1 MVRRGIFA
9 IGAIVAIA
17 VLSFGGA
24 SVAYANNSSAAPP
37 SCGANAVGVKFKN
50 KLGYPIWLG
59 EQGPSVIAP
68 MVKGDID
75 WEIESGNSVNLCLPK
90 GYASANF
97 WARTECQFDTYY
109 PTSCSKTNKCGAGE
123 DCFGGR
129 CVPDCNKPN
138 NTDAYCQSQF
148 PGNPSN
154 AICFDSKYCLVTP
167 ICATGDCNGQYS
179 CTTSSKKTITRI
191 GPSGPTSLF
200 EPTVDQN
207 DNLTYYDVSLASGY
221 NVPIEVKLSV
231 PPSGTCQGSK
241 CVSDLLTTCA
251 AALQITTPP
260 SATVGPIPCGAGLF
274 CQSGACVNNTCV
286 IGCNDPGDQ
295 CTSIDPNCT
304 TPSNDG
310 ALQCCSAVPSGS
322 GFTADGADYVDMYLV
337 KNYSGV
343 IDNANQ
349 YQTMISS
356 NGGTPV
362 CWGNLDCAP
371 GQTCEMGV
379 VPGFPADV
387 GICNVAGK
395 CGAAA
400 VGQPCGEYLGND
412 GGLAYGYTC
421 VSTTSAD
428 VPTACVPPIST
439 ENVGLGTFTSPF
451 YSGEG
456 GLLNPEWQ
464 AAAKVA
470 GGGKPFYQTITEAC
484 PNQYPFQYD
493 DNSGG
498 FNCTQNVNY
507 TVIFGLISGSPTA
520 TATPTATPTA
530 TATSS
535 ATATATSSVTSTPTA
550 TATASVTATA
560 TATSSATPTAT
571 ATGATSTATPTATAT
586 ATITATA
593 TSTGTPTATST
604 ATPTP
609 SGTATPR
616 CSPSF
621 LYLTTTPAGTLAFG
635 DAAEGHPIAKTLEV
649 MSSAPVAL
657 LGLSTAITGSDAK
670 DFAVTGGSCTTISR
684 LKAGGTCKYT
694 VTLKAKSRFIGAV
707 NANLEITA
715 MFRPGVCPVGDVQ
728 NVGVTLAGNVAQVGT
743 RRPDSR

>member
-1 MVRRGIFA
+1 VRRGIFA
-9 IGAIVAIA
+9 IAAIGIIA
-17 VLSFGGA
+17 ALSFAGA
-24 SVAYANNSSAAPP
+24 SAAYAHNSSDAVP
-37 SCGANAVGVKFKN
+37 SCGSNAVGVKFKN
-50 KLGYPIWLG
+50 ELGYPIWLG

-68 MVKGDID
+68 TVKGDID
-75 WEIESGNSVNLCLPK
+75 WQIESGNSVNLCLPK

-109 PTSCSKTNKCGAGE
+109 PTSCTKTKDCSAGD
-123 DCFGGR
+123 DCFAGR
-129 CVPDCNKPN
+129 CVPDCSNNK
-138 NTDAYCQSQF
+138 TDAYCQSQF

-154 AICFDSKYCLVTP
+154 ATCFDSKYCLVTP

-179 CTTSSKKTITRI
+179 CTTSSKGTVTRI

-200 EPTVDQN
+200 EPTVDKN
-207 DNLTYYDVSLASGY
+207 DNRTFYDVSLASGY
-221 NVPIEVKLSV
+221 NVPIKVKLSV

-241 CVSDLLTTCA
+241 CVSDLLTSCT
-251 AALQITTPP
+251 AALQITTPAT
-260 SATVGPIPCGAGLF
+260 ATVGPILCGAGLY
-274 CQSGACVNNTCV
+274 CQSGACVNSTCV

-304 TPSNDG
+304 TPANDG
-310 ALQCCSAVPSGS
+310 ALQCCTAVPSGS

-349 YQTMISS
+349 NQTMISS

-400 VGQPCGEYLGND
+400 VGQPCGQYLGND
-412 GGLAYGYTC
+412 GGQAYGYTC

-439 ENVGLGTFTSPF
+439 ENIGLGTFTSPF

-470 GGGKPFYQTITEAC
+470 GGGTPFYQTITEAC

-498 FNCTQNVNY
+498 FNCTQKVNY
-507 TVIFGLISGSPTA
+507 TVIFGGISGSPTA
-520 TATPTATPTA
+520 TATATATPTTTATPTSTA

-535 ATATATSSVTSTPTA
+535 TTSTPTA
-550 TATASVTATA
+550 SATASVTATA
-560 TATSSATPTAT
+560 TVTSTATPTAT
-571 ATGATSTATPTATAT
+571 ATGATSTATSTPTAT

-593 TSTGTPTATST
+593 TSTATPTATST
-604 ATPTP
+604 ATPSPT
-609 SGTATPR
+609 GTATPR
-616 CSPSF
+616 CAPSF

-635 DAAEGHPIAKTLEV
+635 NAAEGHPHTVPLTV
-649 MSSAPVAL
+649 SSSAPVGL
-657 LGLSTAITGSDAK
+657 FDLSTKITGSDAK
-670 DFAVTGGSCTTISR
+670 DFSVDGGKCTTIEE
-684 LKAGGTCKYT
+684 LKPGATCTYM
-694 VTLKAKSRFIGAV
+694 VTLKAKKKFLGAV

-715 MFRPGVCPVGDVQ
+715 MFRPGVCPKGDVQ
-728 NVGVTLAGNVAQVGT
+728 NRGVLLAGFVGQVGT
-743 RRPDSR
+743 RTPDSR

>member
-1 MVRRGIFA
+1 MVRGRI
-9 IGAIVAIA
+9 IAIA
-17 VLSFGGA
+17 VVGTIAALLFGGQTG
-24 SVAYANNSSAAPP
+24 AYAKNSSAAPP

-68 MVKGDID
+68 MENGNID
-75 WEIESGNSVNLCLPK
+75 WEIGSGNSVNLCLPK

-109 PTSCSKTNKCGAGE
+109 PTSCSKTNKCGTGE

-129 CVPDCNKPN
+129 CVPDCSSNK
-138 NTDAYCQSQF
+138 TDAYCQSQF

-154 AICFDSKYCLVTP
+154 ATCFDSKYCLVTP

-179 CTTSSKKTITRI
+179 CTTSSKGTISRV

-200 EPTVDQN
+200 EPTVDLN
-207 DNLTYYDVSLASGY
+207 DNRTFYDVSLASGY

-241 CVSDLLTTCA
+241 CVSDLLTSCA
-251 AALQITTPP
+251 AALQITTP
-260 SATVGPIPCGAGLF
+260 ATAIVGPIPCGVGLF

-304 TPSNDG
+304 TPANDG

-337 KNYSGV
+337 KNYSGA
-343 IDNANQ
+343 IDNGNQ
-349 YQTMISS
+349 NQTMISS

-379 VPGFPADV
+379 VPGFPAGV

-395 CGAAA
+395 CGAAS
-400 VGQPCGEYLGND
+400 VGQPCGQYLGND

-428 VPTACVPPIST
+428 VPTACVPPFNPET
-439 ENVGLGTFTSPF
+439 VGLGTFTSPF

-464 AAAKVA
+464 AAATVA
-470 GGGKPFYQTITEAC
+470 GGGTPFYQTITEAC

-498 FNCTQNVNY
+498 FNCSQNVNY
-507 TVIFGLISGSPTA
+507 TVIFGGISGSPTA
-520 TATPTATPTA
+520 TATSTSTPTTTASPTA
-530 TATSS
+530 
-535 ATATATSSVTSTPTA
+535 TSTPTA
-550 TATASVTATA
+550 SATASVTATA
-560 TATSSATPTAT
+560 TLTSTATPTAT
-571 ATGATSTATPTATAT
+571 ATGATSMATSTVTAT
-586 ATITATA
+586 ATITETA
-593 TSTGTPTATST
+593 TSTGTPSATPTMT
-604 ATPTP
+604 ATPT
-609 SGTATPR
+609 GTATPR
-616 CSPSF
+616 CVPSF

-635 DAAEGHPIAKTLEV
+635 DAAEGHPVTKTLEV

-657 LGLSTAITGSDAK
+657 LGLSTVITGNDAK
-670 DFAVTGGSCTTISR
+670 DFAVNGGSCTTISR

-694 VTLKAKSRFIGAV
+694 VTLKAKSKFIGAV

-715 MFRPGVCPVGDVQ
+715 MFRPKVCPAGDVQ
-728 NVGVTLAGNVAQVGT
+728 NVGVTLAGNVAQIGT
-743 RRPDSR
+743 RKPDSR